1 MLLTHNKGCKFF
13 LLSRVWNLTFADP
26 FLALSLLI
34 LYKHLTMMRR
44 LKILW
49 ISIEYILI
57 FMDAILIWITIDEIL
72 ISLIMRNDGFPYFC
86 INQVIRRWLLLSDV
100 ISVFDTAWLGVLM
113 LVIYRRVWRMQC
125 NFYACEIYDP
135 CLVRFWV
142 YIHWGRWLDLLFRQ
156 WFGHL
161 LSVLQFNHK

>member
-1 MLLTHNKGCKFF
+1 
-13 LLSRVWNLTFADP
+13 
-26 FLALSLLI
+26 
-34 LYKHLTMMRR
+34 MMRR

-125 NFYACEIYDP
+125 NFYACFYIYFYTP
-135 CLVRFWV
+135 VL
-142 YIHWGRWLDLLFRQ
+142 LDFEFTFTGADGWTSYSGNDLAIYC
-156 WFGHL
+156 
-161 LSVLQFNHK
+161 QFYNLTTNNILGSTFKSMKSLTK

>member
-1 MLLTHNKGCKFF
+1 
-13 LLSRVWNLTFADP
+13 
-26 FLALSLLI
+26 
-34 LYKHLTMMRR
+34 MMRR

-113 LVIYRRVWRMQC
+113 LVIYRRAWRMQC

-161 LSVLQFNHK
+161 LQFYNLTTNNILGSTFKSMKSLTK

>member
-1 MLLTHNKGCKFF
+1 
-13 LLSRVWNLTFADP
+13 
-26 FLALSLLI
+26 
-34 LYKHLTMMRR
+34 MMRR

-100 ISVFDTAWLGVLM
+100 INVFDTAWLGVLM

>member
-1 MLLTHNKGCKFF
+1 MLLTHNKGCSFF

>member
-1 MLLTHNKGCKFF
+1 
-13 LLSRVWNLTFADP
+13 
-26 FLALSLLI
+26 
-34 LYKHLTMMRR
+34 MMRR

-113 LVIYRRVWRMQC
+113 LVIYRRVWRMNVIFMLVKFTTPVLLDFEFTFTGADGWTSYSGNDLAIYCQ
-125 NFYACEIYDP
+125 FYNLTTNNI
-135 CLVRFWV
+135 LGSTFKSMKS
-142 YIHWGRWLDLLFRQ
+142 LT
-156 WFGHL
+156 
-161 LSVLQFNHK
+161 K

>member
-125 NFYACEIYDP
+125 NFYAYEIYDP

>member
-1 MLLTHNKGCKFF
+1 MLIFPFKSVLKFNICWP
-13 LLSRVWNLTFADP
+13 LP
-26 FLALSLLI
+26 GLSLLI

-113 LVIYRRVWRMQC
+113 LVIYCRVWRMQC
-125 NFYACEIYDP
+125 NFHACEIYDP
-135 CLVRFWV
+135 CLVKFWV
-142 YIHWGRWLDLLFRQ
+142 YIHRGRWLDLIF
-156 WFGHL
+156 
-161 LSVLQFNHK
+161 S